1 MADNPRTKIVVS
13 GKTFMDVPAVQFK
26 TPNGATVNFAHVGG
40 QIRFSPTLEEQTE
53 DVSNYQDV
61 IINPITRTLLN
72 QLDSDFVAEN
82 IKKDVD
88 LFGLVGTSEGEKA
101 GIVTGYIIP
110 AEDITGDIEITHNLG
125 EIPKLAVVY
134 RELSA
139 DGFGNETITS
149 GEVAFSMAIN
159 NEEKGCGYYF
169 DSSSYSSSINL
180 AVGMFSYPITF
191 TFPEQGYA
199 MHLNGSCIHSC
210 TKTTAKLY
218 PIVNNS
224 KKFVAG
230 HKYRWI
236 LMTEA
241 AFNGL

>member
-1 MADNPRTKIVVS
+1 MKARGPDLVIS
-13 GKTFMDVPAVQFK
+13 GKTFEGVPSIQIK
-26 TPNGATVNFAHVGG
+26 TADGGMTTFANVEGN
-40 QIRFSPTLEEQTE
+40 RNVTPSLENQ
-53 DVSNYQDV
+53 
-61 IINPITRTLLN
+61 IINVAEYETVTLDAITSTLLN

-82 IKKDVD
+82 IKKDVN

-101 GIVTGYIIP
+101 GIATGYIIP
-110 AEDITGDIEITHNLG
+110 AQNITGDIEITHNLG

-139 DGFGNETITS
+139 DGFNDETITS
-149 GEVAFSMAIN
+149 GEVGFSMAIN
-159 NEEKGCGYYF
+159 DEKKGCGYYF
-169 DSSSYSSSINL
+169 SSSSYSSSLDL
-180 AVGMFSYPITF
+180 AVAMHSYPIAF
-191 TFPEQGYA
+191 TFPKQGYA

-210 TKTTAKLY
+210 TETTAKLY
-218 PIVNNS
+218 PIVNNT

-236 LMTEA
+236 LMTET

>member
-1 MADNPRTKIVVS
+1 MT
-13 GKTFMDVPAVQFK
+13 TFANVEGNRNI
-26 TPNGATVNFAHVGG
+26 TPSLESQNINVAEYETV
-40 QIRFSPTLEEQTE
+40 TL
-53 DVSNYQDV
+53 DA
-61 IINPITRTLLN
+61 ITSTLLN

-101 GIVTGYIIP
+101 GIATGYIIP
-110 AEDITGDIEITHNLG
+110 AQNITGDIEITHNLG

-139 DGFGNETITS
+139 NGFGNETITS

-159 NEEKGCGYYF
+159 KEKKGCGYYF

-180 AVGMFSYPITF
+180 AVGMYSYPISF
-191 TFPEQGYA
+191 TFPKQGYA
-199 MHLNGSCIHSC
+199 AHLNGSCIHSC
-210 TKTTAKLY
+210 TETTAKLY
-218 PIVNNS
+218 PIINNS

-236 LMTEA
+236 LMTET

>member
-1 MADNPRTKIVVS
+1 MKARGPNLVIS
-13 GKTFMDVPAVQFK
+13 GKTFEGVPSIQIKTADGGMTTFANVEGNRNATPSLENQVIDVAEYE
-26 TPNGATVNFAHVGG
+26 TV
-40 QIRFSPTLEEQTE
+40 TL
-53 DVSNYQDV
+53 DA
-61 IINPITRTLLN
+61 ITSTLLN

-101 GIVTGYIIP
+101 GIATGYIIP
-110 AEDITGDIEITHNLG
+110 AQNITGDIEITHNLG

-139 DGFGNETITS
+139 DGFGNEAITS

-159 NEEKGCGYYF
+159 NEKKGCGYYF
-169 DSSSYSSSINL
+169 SSSSYSSSLDL
-180 AVGMFSYPITF
+180 AVAMYGYPIAF
-191 TFPEQGYA
+191 TLPKQGYA

-210 TKTTAKLY
+210 TETTAKLY

-241 AFNGL
+241 AFNVL